1 MSNVSSMG
9 RTGEATGINTRPSHA
24 NQPTLNDV
32 CEEAVGSLKHY
43 AAERPDVVALWCL
56 GIGFVLGW
64 KLKPW

>member
-1 MSNVSSMG
+1 MSDVSSMG
-9 RTGEATGINTRPSHA
+9 RTNQSGGMHA
-24 NQPTLNDV
+24 SPAHENPATLNDV

-43 AAERPDVVALWCL
+43 AAERPEVVAMWCL